1 MKDLHR
7 LDVSNQLCKAILSA
21 LREGVKA
28 SYNPLV
34 DVLHAILL
42 HAHESVTAA
51 PAHSSPSGHLVSE
64 LQILEEKESC
74 EDFIALD
81 FLDALKQLIQIGRGE
96 RRSGRDFDDD
106 VTHHYGRTAGKC
118 LTLLENIFGNKLK
131 YGK

>member
-1 MKDLHR
+1 M
-7 LDVSNQLCKAILSA
+7 SA

-28 SYNPLV
+28 SYNSLV

-42 HAHESVTAA
+42 HAHESVSAA

-81 FLDALKQLIQIGRGE
+81 FLDALKQLIQLGRGE

-118 LTLLENIFGNKLK
+118 LSLLEKIFGNKLK